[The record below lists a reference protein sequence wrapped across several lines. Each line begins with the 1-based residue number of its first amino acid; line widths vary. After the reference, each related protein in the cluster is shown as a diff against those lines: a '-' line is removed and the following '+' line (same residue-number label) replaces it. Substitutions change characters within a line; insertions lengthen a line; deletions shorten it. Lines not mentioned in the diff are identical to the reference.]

1 MIINNLK
8 RSDTGKIQLTVAINF
23 SSSKDND
30 EERLMDSK
38 GDNIEIIISDKVD
51 EVKATLNPINNNNK
65 KFFQHAVKVPLNHEE
80 IKKDL
85 ERITKIKSF

>member
-65 KFFQHAVKVPLNHEE
+65 KFFQHTVKVPLNHEE

>member
-51 EVKATLNPINNNNK
+51 EVKATLSPINNNKK
-65 KFFQHAVKVPLNHEE
+65 KFFQHTVKVPLNHEE